1 MNTAIGL
8 LWLIYHYN
16 AENTLDDFT
25 TVPSSLYLFGVML
38 TCLSLWPYMTNSA
51 LRAFTIKT
59 TKIKLHNLKFN
70 SLLKAQPSHQVN
82 PMDPHVKVISKHNKR
97 TKSQSQINLS
107 AEKNLNRVRVSTE
120 SCRRRDCIE
129 MMSKN
134 SSTLI
139 KIDI

>member
-59 TKIKLHNLKFN
+59 IKIKLHNLKFN
-70 SLLKAQPSHQVN
+70 SLPQAQLTQQVN
-82 PMDPHVKVISKHNKR
+82 PTNSPSKQNR
-97 TKSQSQINLS
+97 RIISQSQMDVS
-107 AEKNLNRVRVSTE
+107 AEKNQNRVRVSTK

-129 MMSKN
+129 MMTKN
-134 SSTLI
+134 SSTLTE
-139 KIDI
+139 IDI

>member
-59 TKIKLHNLKFN
+59 IKIKLHNIKFN
-70 SLLKAQPSHQVN
+70 SLPQAQSSQQVN
-82 PMDPHVKVISKHNKR
+82 TMNSPSKLNRR
-97 TKSQSQINLS
+97 TNSQSQMDVS
-107 AEKNLNRVRVSTE
+107 AEKNQNRVRVSTK

-129 MMSKN
+129 MMTKN
-134 SSTLI
+134 SLTLTE
-139 KIDI
+139 IDI

>member
-59 TKIKLHNLKFN
+59 IKIKLHNLKFN
-70 SLLKAQPSHQVN
+70 SLPQAQLTQQVN
-82 PMDPHVKVISKHNKR
+82 PINSPSKQNR
-97 TKSQSQINLS
+97 RIISQSQMDVS
-107 AEKNLNRVRVSTE
+107 AEKKQNRVRDSTK

-129 MMSKN
+129 MMTKN
-134 SSTLI
+134 TSTLTE
-139 KIDI
+139 IDI

>member
-59 TKIKLHNLKFN
+59 IKIKLHNLKFN
-70 SLLKAQPSHQVN
+70 SLPQAQLTQQVN
-82 PMDPHVKVISKHNKR
+82 PINSPSKQNR
-97 TKSQSQINLS
+97 RIISQSQMDVS
-107 AEKNLNRVRVSTE
+107 AEKNQNRVRVSTK

-129 MMSKN
+129 MMTKDT
-134 SSTLI
+134 STLTE
-139 KIDI
+139 IDI

>member
-59 TKIKLHNLKFN
+59 IKIKLHNLKFN
-70 SLLKAQPSHQVN
+70 SLLKAHPSH

-129 MMSKN
+129 MMTKN
-134 SSTLI
+134 SSTLT

>member
-59 TKIKLHNLKFN
+59 IKIKLHNLKFN
-70 SLLKAQPSHQVN
+70 SLPQAQSSQQVN
-82 PMDPHVKVISKHNKR
+82 TMNSPSKQNRR
-97 TKSQSQINLS
+97 TNSQSQMDVS
-107 AEKNLNRVRVSTE
+107 AEKNQNRVRVSTK

-129 MMSKN
+129 MMTKN
-134 SSTLI
+134 SSTLT

>member
-59 TKIKLHNLKFN
+59 IKIKLHNLKFN
-70 SLLKAQPSHQVN
+70 SLPQAQSSQQVN
-82 PMDPHVKVISKHNKR
+82 TMNSPSKQNRR
-97 TKSQSQINLS
+97 TNSQSQMDVS
-107 AEKNLNRVRVSTE
+107 AEKNQNRVRVSTK

-129 MMSKN
+129 MMTKN
-134 SSTLI
+134 SSTLTE
-139 KIDI
+139 IDI